1 LQVGF
6 GQRDPGD
13 KPAANWHVV
22 AETRARIAE
31 ADQCCISTK
40 MTTFLK
46 HIGLLSAGPAGCGQ
60 NHQYA
65 NEERK
70 DAENALENTASPRGS
85 LNDSR
90 I

>member
-1 LQVGF
+1 
-6 GQRDPGD
+6 
-13 KPAANWHVV
+13 
-22 AETRARIAE
+22 
-31 ADQCCISTK
+31 

-65 NEERK
+65 NEKKK